1 MPFGHFPRAFPI
13 NGVVLVGVCAA
24 GKSTVSQVL
33 ADYGIVA
40 QSVAQEHSAVPTLFR
55 RKGNHPVI
63 LLAADFA
70 TVRRRRRVSW
80 TRQHYIQQWLSLR
93 AAREAASL
101 VVRTD
106 PLSPARVAGVIVQW
120 FDQRAGLDKLWASPA
135 CFCTEQDRAA
145 LRYRICCGGPDPL
158 QIPDIA
164 DLQQARRQFAAFLP
178 EPLPK

>member
-1 MPFGHFPRAFPI
+1 MPFGHSPRAFPI

-33 ADYGIVA
+33 ASYGIVA

-80 TRQHYIQQWLSLR
+80 TRQHYIQQWVRLR

-101 VVRTD
+101 IVRTD
-106 PLSPARVAGVIVQW
+106 PLDPLGVAGVVVQW
-120 FDQRAGLDKLWASPA
+120 FDRRTGLDKLWASPA
-135 CFCTEQDRAA
+135 CSCTEQDRAA
-145 LRYRICCGGPDPL
+145 VRYRVCCGEAAPV
-158 QIPDIA
+158 QIPDVA
-164 DLQQARRQFAAFLP
+164 DLQRARAPFAAFSSAL
-178 EPLPK
+178 LPK